1 LGRQSVG
8 HLKIFFIFLKKSIDK
23 IEILWYYIYVLKRR
37 KVLFMEKTYLF
48 EIIDSGEE
56 AFVVAKDKSEAIR
69 KLVDTYG
76 FDENEIVIT
85 ACVREEYAEMMG
97 YDTY

>member
-1 LGRQSVG
+1 
-8 HLKIFFIFLKKSIDK
+8 
-23 IEILWYYIYVLKRR
+23 
-37 KVLFMEKTYLF
+37 MEKTYLF

-56 AFVVAKDKSEAIR
+56 AFVVAKDKSEAIC

-76 FDENEIVIT
+76 FDENEITIT

>member
-1 LGRQSVG
+1 
-8 HLKIFFIFLKKSIDK
+8 
-23 IEILWYYIYVLKRR
+23 
-37 KVLFMEKTYLF
+37 MEKTYLF

-56 AFVVAKDKSEAIR
+56 AFVVAKDKSEAIC